1 MFHVCVQKFDLMEN
15 LEIFWKLN
23 TAAIRFAE
31 PLLRAVRARALPHW
45 YLAACSSAARAAAT
59 DDAGRLCNGTPLER
73 NAFSPRLL
81 PADSACAADQT
92 GEPATI
98 NQLGNLRR

>member
-1 MFHVCVQKFDLMEN
+1 MTEN
-15 LEIFWKLN
+15 LKIFLKLN
-23 TAAIRFAE
+23 RAAIRFAE

-45 YLAACSSAARAAAT
+45 YLAACSSSAARAAAT